1 MNILTVAL
9 PLLLTAG
16 LVSFGAAP
24 QGWGGQGSGGQG
36 QGNQGSGNQ
45 GSGNCNQHSLQ
56 GRHGFTYSGSILGV
70 GPIASS
76 GPITFDGHGHL
87 SANYTTLVNGVPF
100 QGSFLGT
107 YDVQNDGSGS
117 VTLVL
122 PLLGLQ
128 AHGDFVLIDGGK
140 GTFFTCTDAG
150 FSITG
155 ETRRM

>member
-1 MNILTVAL
+1 MRRDSSRAMNTLAL
-9 PLLLTAG
+9 AFPLLLTAG
-16 LVSFGAAP
+16 FLSLAAVP
-24 QGWGGQGSGGQG
+24 QGQG
-36 QGNQGSGNQ
+36 QGQGQGSQ
-45 GSGNCNQHSLQ
+45 GQNCNQHSLH
-56 GRHGFTYSGSILGV
+56 GRHGFTYSGTILGV

-87 SANYTTLVNGVPF
+87 SANYTTLVNGMPF
-100 QGSFLGT
+100 HGSFLGT

-128 AHGDFVLIDGGK
+128 AHGDFVLVDDGK

-155 ETRRM
+155 QTRRM